1 MDSEQTDPKADRRAD
16 TRYYA
21 VIIALMGVIIL
32 ALAALWWIERS
43 RRIRAV
49 RAPREMSLPPGIA
62 AGLSGAPGL
71 SAAGE
76 PSRSFDV
83 GEDGR
88 VVVRVREGDCDLT
101 LRFASEAQ
109 FRRAQPRLFEQYQA
123 LLERLR
129 AEGPAPAP
137 TTTRASAG

>member
-1 MDSEQTDPKADRRAD
+1 MDRERTKPDAARRAD

-21 VIIALMGVIIL
+21 VVMALMGVIIL

-43 RRIRAV
+43 RRIRAA
-49 RAPREMSLPPGIA
+49 RAPREMPLPPGLA
-62 AGLSGAPGL
+62 AGLSASPGL
-71 SAAGE
+71 SAGGR

-88 VVVRVREGDCDLT
+88 VLVRVHEGQHVLT

-109 FRRAQPRLFEQYQA
+109 FRRAQPRLFEEYQA

-129 AEGPAPAP
+129 AERAAPSP
-137 TTTRASAG
+137 TTTRAAGG